1 VISCS
6 KFGRL
11 RPVEAT
17 RAIKSRQAKRELT
30 VLANVSRKA
39 ELEESLAK
47 TSARVRGKKDK
58 PAALNRDSDKR
69 TRSNEAASAASGI
82 RALLDSTIFRN
93 VVAAGLAAAAAA
105 LVSRGSGPSNDL
117 TQPTPARDD
126 PHRGDAQAKSPTPT
140 SKVRR
145 KAKSASAAVAD
156 AAESVS
162 LGKAGAKVAR
172 KATKTAK
179 AAKAALAASDQD
191 SRTARNDQSIGAAPQ
206 QRTRKVRSDAGIQ
219 RQRPRVPA
227 ATPAATSTKDLPV
240 LAQTETSALALDAAT
255 TSVDDVAAQSSEE
268 LAAGAH
274 PS

>member
-1 VISCS
+1 MVISCS

-17 RAIKSRQAKRELT
+17 KAINSRQAKRELT
-30 VLANVSRKA
+30 VLANVSRRA

-58 PAALNRDSDKR
+58 PADLNRNSDKR
-69 TRSNEAASAASGI
+69 TRSKEAASVASGM
-82 RALLDSTIFRN
+82 RALLDSTLFRN

-105 LVSRGSGPSNDL
+105 LVSRGSGPSNDQ

-126 PHRGDAQAKSPTPT
+126 PHRAEAEQAKSPTLT

-145 KAKSASAAVAD
+145 KAKISSEAVAD

-172 KATKTAK
+172 EATKTAK
-179 AAKAALAASDQD
+179 AAEAALTAS
-191 SRTARNDQSIGAAPQ
+191 TQSYYPG
-206 QRTRKVRSDAGIQ
+206 
-219 RQRPRVPA
+219 
-227 ATPAATSTKDLPV
+227 
-240 LAQTETSALALDAAT
+240 
-255 TSVDDVAAQSSEE
+255 
-268 LAAGAH
+268 
-274 PS
+274 

>member
-1 VISCS
+1 M
-6 KFGRL
+6 
-11 RPVEAT
+11 
-17 RAIKSRQAKRELT
+17 
-30 VLANVSRKA
+30 
-39 ELEESLAK
+39 
-47 TSARVRGKKDK
+47 
-58 PAALNRDSDKR
+58 
-69 TRSNEAASAASGI
+69 
-82 RALLDSTIFRN
+82 RALLDSTLFRN

-126 PHRGDAQAKSPTPT
+126 PHRGEAQQAKSPTLT

-145 KAKSASAAVAD
+145 KAKIASEAVAD

-162 LGKAGAKVAR
+162 VAKTGAKVAR

-179 AAKAALAASDQD
+179 AAKAALTASTQD
-191 SRTARNDQSIGAAPQ
+191 SKTARNDQSIAAPPQ

-227 ATPAATSTKDLPV
+227 ATPEVTPNGDLPV
-240 LAQTETSALALDAAT
+240 LAQTETSTLALDAAT
-255 TSVDDVAAQSSEE
+255 TSVDEVAVQSSEE

>member
-1 VISCS
+1 M
-6 KFGRL
+6 
-11 RPVEAT
+11 
-17 RAIKSRQAKRELT
+17 
-30 VLANVSRKA
+30 
-39 ELEESLAK
+39 
-47 TSARVRGKKDK
+47 
-58 PAALNRDSDKR
+58 
-69 TRSNEAASAASGI
+69 
-82 RALLDSTIFRN
+82 RALLDSTLFRN

-126 PHRGDAQAKSPTPT
+126 PHRGEAEQAKSTTLT

-145 KAKSASAAVAD
+145 KAKIASEAVVD

-172 KATKTAK
+172 EATKTAK
-179 AAKAALAASDQD
+179 AAKAALTASTQD
-191 SRTARNDQSIGAAPQ
+191 SKTARNDQSIAAPPQ

-219 RQRPRVPA
+219 RQSRVPA
-227 ATPAATSTKDLPV
+227 ATPEVTPAGDLPV

-255 TSVDDVAAQSSEE
+255 TSVDDVAVQSSEE
-268 LAAGAH
+268 SAAGAH